1 MMVAELGASKNTIV
15 SYNTDLQKYS
25 EFLKQNCKVEN
36 IETATTND
44 IKNFLKHLVENKI
57 SARSQKRKLSCLNSF
72 YSFLLSENIIDNNPM
87 SKIITPKQP
96 KSLPKYLNKSEIDLL
111 IETAGKDK
119 NKTGFRTLTQLEL
132 LYATGIRV
140 SELLTLKTTSII
152 KDSYLQVMGK
162 GGVERLIPLYPKII
176 EILKKYKEINKLEKS
191 SGYLFCG
198 TGKTGHQT
206 RDSFFKNLKK
216 IAIIAG
222 IDPIKVSPHV
232 FRHSFASHLLEE
244 GADLRTIQTLLG
256 HQDIST
262 TEIYTHLFPNK
273 LKTALEQNHP
283 FSKMF
288 KK

>member
-44 IKNFLKHLVENKI
+44 IKNFLKHLVENNI

-96 KSLPKYLNKSEIDLL
+96 KSLPKYLNKTEIDLL
-111 IETAGKDK
+111 IETAGK

-140 SELLTLKTTSII
+140 SELLTLKTISII

-162 GGVERLIPLYPKII
+162 GRVERLIPLYPKII

-191 SGYLFCG
+191 SSYLFPG
-198 TGKTGHQT
+198 TGITGHQT

-216 IAIIAG
+216 IAITAG